1 MSLRLS
7 DHGILISKR
16 LLGEGKHL
24 LTFFTKTHGQV
35 KGVAR
40 ISKKNPLDLGAFCL
54 VHWSARL
61 EEQLGFLDVEL
72 IKSTAT
78 FLLGDYT
85 KLLALQS
92 MMQLL
97 TASLVD
103 RHPYPK
109 LYGVTTAFL
118 IGADDTPWQA
128 AYIRFELTYLEELGF
143 GLDLSQCAL
152 TGGKDNLYYLSPN
165 TGRACT
171 QEAGSVYKEKLF
183 RIPDIFKHAT
193 ALDFYDALNITG
205 YFLKKHLFHHS
216 LPQARLSLLNESHQR
231 MKAL

>member
-1 MSLRLS
+1 MALRLS
-7 DHGILISKR
+7 DYGILISKR

-40 ISKKNPLDLGAFCL
+40 ISKKKPLDLGAFCL

-61 EEQLGFLDVEL
+61 EEQLGFVDVEL
-72 IKSTAT
+72 IKSPTV

-97 TASLVD
+97 SASLVD
-103 RHPYPK
+103 RHPYFK
-109 LYGVTTAFL
+109 LYDVTADFL
-118 IGADDTPWQA
+118 AGAKDTPWQA
-128 AYIRFELTYLEELGF
+128 SYIHFELTYLEELGF

-152 TGGKDNLYYLSPN
+152 TGVKDNLYYISPN

-171 QEAGSVYKEKLF
+171 QEAGFVYKEKLF
-183 RIPDIFKHAT
+183 RIPDIFKCST
-193 ALDFYDALNITG
+193 AIDFYDALSVTG

-216 LPQARLSLLNESHQR
+216 LPQARLSLLNESIYKS
-231 MKAL
+231 KAI